1 MAIPDGQAME
11 ERVFAFVRGAIS
23 SVWELEL
30 LLLLYRTPDRKWTP
44 DELVHQLR
52 ASHTVVSS
60 ALRGLRLAELVAEP
74 ERGRF
79 RYNAGVPARDEIV
92 RTLDTAFR
100 TNPISV
106 IKMIAGAPDA
116 NLKIFSDAFRFKD

>member
-1 MAIPDGQAME
+1 MTSPEGTAIE

-30 LLLLYRTPDRKWTP
+30 LLLLYRAPDRKWTP
-44 DELVHQLR
+44 DELVQQLR
-52 ASHTVVSS
+52 ASHMVVSS
-60 ALRGLRLAELVAEP
+60 ALRGLRLADLVAEP

-79 RYNAGVPARDEIV
+79 QYNSGDPARDETIQ
-92 RTLDTAFR
+92 TLDTAFR
-100 TNPISV
+100 TNPVSV

>member
-1 MAIPDGQAME
+1 M
-11 ERVFAFVRGAIS
+11 RGAIS

-30 LLLLYRTPDRKWTP
+30 LLLLYRAPDRKWTP
-44 DELVHQLR
+44 DELVQQLR
-52 ASHTVVSS
+52 ASHMVVSS
-60 ALRGLRLAELVAEP
+60 ALRGLRLADLVAEP

-79 RYNAGVPARDEIV
+79 QYNSGDPARDETIQ
-92 RTLDTAFR
+92 TLDTAFR
-100 TNPISV
+100 TNPVSV